1 MIQWV
6 LNTEQAE
13 SIARAIFMDIP
24 QYINEHSEEF
34 ALFLESEQSETEK
47 INDSKN
53 II

>member
-1 MIQWV
+1 MIQGV

-13 SIARAIFMDIP
+13 SIARAIFMDIS
-24 QYINEHSEEF
+24 QYISEHSEEF